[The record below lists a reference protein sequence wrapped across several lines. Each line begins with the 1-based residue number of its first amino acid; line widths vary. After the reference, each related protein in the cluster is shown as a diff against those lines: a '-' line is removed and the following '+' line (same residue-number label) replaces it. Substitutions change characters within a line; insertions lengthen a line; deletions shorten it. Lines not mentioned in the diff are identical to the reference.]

1 MKAFYVPVALL
12 TTILF
17 FSIFTGSYVQRS
29 TQKWIVLL
37 EQCDGFLREEQWE
50 RTENLLTRAYEGWQ
64 AHSTTFHMLLE
75 HRDLEEAENLFSGAF
90 AACRDRNSEDLTI
103 LLHQLNSQQK
113 HKKPTSKIS
122 SNHLLLHFSS
132 LSWTAKFG
140 IIFAEG

>member
-103 LLHQLNSQQK
+103 LLHQLSSQLLFLAETQK
-113 HKKPTSKIS
+113 ANIKNI
-122 SNHLLLHFSS
+122 L
-132 LSWTAKFG
+132 
-140 IIFAEG
+140 

>member
-29 TQKWIVLL
+29 TQEWIVLL

-103 LLHQLNSQQK
+103 LLHQLNSQLLFLTETQK
-113 HKKPTSKIS
+113 ANIKNI
-122 SNHLLLHFSS
+122 L
-132 LSWTAKFG
+132 
-140 IIFAEG
+140 